1 MNKFQFILLIFSGAF
16 IVGCHSRIDEVNT
29 RMAEIRSEAPLAIE
43 QPPVFESAPVFEYSA
58 HQLRSPFMPS
68 SLADELKLMAGKR
81 VYPNLSRQLQP
92 LENYALEALN
102 MKGSLK
108 NNKGGI
114 VGLIQ
119 TPDQEVERVQVGS
132 YLGLNHGRVVKV
144 TPTQIDLVEIIPDGR
159 DGYIERPRS
168 LVLMGLEP

>member
-1 MNKFQFILLIFSGAF
+1 MKKFQFILLIFSGVF
-16 IVGCHSRIDEVNT
+16 IAGCNSRIDEVNT
-29 RMAEIRSEAPLAIE
+29 RMAEIRSEVPLAIE